1 MDVNPSLLIHY
12 FKTKEQIVVDF
23 VDFLLTRYE
32 EQFKEDILSI
42 EDPKEQLPRLLDV
55 LYGPE
60 WMKVTEHTV
69 FYACY
74 YLSTRNPQIRE
85 RFQVMYTYCRN
96 VIVPYVQQWID
107 AGIVKMGT
115 AEDVVEYLLIV
126 NEGLTYYDK
135 LMEDEA
141 GFRRRSA
148 FIKKTIKVAL
158 LGEES

>member
-42 EDPKEQLPRLLDV
+42 EDPKEQLLRLLDV

-85 RFQVMYTYCRN
+85 RFQVMYTY
-96 VIVPYVQQWID
+96 
-107 AGIVKMGT
+107 
-115 AEDVVEYLLIV
+115 
-126 NEGLTYYDK
+126 
-135 LMEDEA
+135 
-141 GFRRRSA
+141 
-148 FIKKTIKVAL
+148 
-158 LGEES
+158 